1 MNRRKN
7 HGADG
12 QYMDPSRWM
21 VTFSDLVMLLL
32 TFFVMLLTMS
42 SMDQKKL
49 KEIFIYLREAIG
61 ELEFAGARGI
71 TDIANFVRQY
81 SETHVSYVIDR
92 RLLADLFI
100 PLVEPGENFEQRLKD
115 LSELIDIT
123 DDERGIVFS
132 FQENILF
139 NPGEAR
145 IKHEAFPV
153 LDVLAEAI
161 DSCPNDILI
170 MGHTDNIPIHSGL
183 FLSNWELSGY
193 RGLSVLEYFLKQK
206 GLSPSRFS
214 VGGYGPSRPLHP
226 NDTPKNRA
234 LNRRVEIIFKHA
246 QGV

>member
-12 QYMDPSRWM
+12 QHMDPSRWM
-21 VTFSDLVMLLL
+21 VTFSDLLLILL

-42 SMDQKKL
+42 SMDNKKL
-49 KEIFIYLREAIG
+49 KEIFMYLKEAVG
-61 ELEFAGARGI
+61 VLELAGTRGI
-71 TDIANFVRQY
+71 TDLADFVNKFN
-81 SETHVSYVIDR
+81 ETETPYLIDE
-92 RLLADLFI
+92 RLLRDLFI
-100 PLVEPGENFEQRLKD
+100 PLVKPGQNLGKRLKD
-115 LSELIDIT
+115 LSVLIEIT
-123 DDERGIVFS
+123 GDERGIVIS

-139 NPGEAR
+139 DSGEAR
-145 IKHEAFPV
+145 IKHQAFPV

-206 GLSPSRFS
+206 RLSPSRFS

-226 NDTPKNRA
+226 NDTPKNRT
-234 LNRRVEIIFKHA
+234 LNRRVEIIFKHV

>member
-12 QYMDPSRWM
+12 QHMDPSRWM
-21 VTFSDLVMLLL
+21 VTFSDLLMLLL

-49 KEIFIYLREAIG
+49 KEIFMYLKEAVG
-61 ELEFAGARGI
+61 VLELAGTRGI
-71 TDIANFVRQY
+71 TDLANFIQEY
-81 SETHVSYVIDR
+81 SETHTSYVIDR
-92 RLLADLFI
+92 RLLTDLFI
-100 PLVEPGENFEQRLKD
+100 PLVKSDEDPEQRFKD
-115 LSELIDIT
+115 LSVLIEIT

-132 FQENILF
+132 FQENMLF
-139 NPGEAR
+139 DSGAAR

-161 DSCPNDILI
+161 DGCRNGILI

-183 FLSNWELSGY
+183 FLSNWELSAY
-193 RGLSVLEYFLKQK
+193 RGLSVLEYFLEQK
-206 GLSPSRFS
+206 SLSASRFS

-226 NDTPKNRA
+226 NDTPKNKA
-234 LNRRVEIIFKHA
+234 LNRRVEIIFKHQ